1 MWNINQHTLKFN
13 FQEHMLSIQDTPIKR
28 SLIKYFASLY
38 DPLGLLNPYIVKL
51 EILFQ
56 KVCKVGIS
64 LDQTIPQELVCKW
77 EQIFEDTM
85 NCNVVVIKRWDAN
98 LGPACS
104 LELHGFS
111 DSSLQVY
118 GCCVYIKIINLD
130 GTVTTSLV
138 SSTSRVSP
146 MQNQTI
152 PKLELIVTLLLSRLI
167 IRVKFELSVSFNV
180 DQVFYWSDSM
190 VGLH

>member
-1 MWNINQHTLKFN
+1 
-13 FQEHMLSIQDTPIKR
+13 
-28 SLIKYFASLY
+28 
-38 DPLGLLNPYIVKL
+38 
-51 EILFQ
+51 
-56 KVCKVGIS
+56 
-64 LDQTIPQELVCKW
+64 
-77 EQIFEDTM
+77 M
-85 NCNVVVIKRWDAN
+85 NCNVVVNKRWDAN